1 MKKVVVLLAILG
13 LGGVLAWQLAG
24 REEAAAPRAR
34 PLVPVTSYTVVP
46 QPFNDEVQA
55 LGTLRAW
62 ESVDITASVSQII
75 ESLGFDDGQQVEQG
89 AELALLRQDAE
100 QASRRE
106 LQATLAD
113 AERELR
119 RLEDLARQNQVAQTE
134 LDRAR
139 TLVSVTRHRIE
150 EVESRI
156 ADRTIVAPFAGTLG
170 LRLVSEGALVTAG
183 QRLTTLDDLS
193 RMRLDFT
200 VPERNLGFLQ
210 VGQKVAARTPA
221 FTGAY
226 SGTVTALDSRV
237 DPVARSI
244 TVRAE
249 LVNPEQRLRP
259 GMLMEVVISGPEREV
274 LLVPEESMQSRS
286 TEHFV
291 WLLDAAAGQA
301 VRSEV
306 SIGGRRPGWVEIVG
320 GLEAGDQVVR
330 DGVGRLSGVSAGVRL
345 VENQ

>member
-1 MKKVVVLLAILG
+1 MKKWVILLGILS
-13 LGGVLAWQLAG
+13 LAAVMAWQLAG
-24 REEAAAPRAR
+24 PAEPAATRAR
-34 PLVPVTSYTVVP
+34 PLVPVTAYTAVP
-46 QPFNDEVQA
+46 RSFNDEIQA

-89 AELALLRQDAE
+89 TVLALLRQDAE

-113 AERELR
+113 AEREVR
-119 RLEDLARQNQVAQTE
+119 RLDNLARQNQVAQNE

-200 VPERNLGFLQ
+200 VPERDLGFLQ
-210 VGQKVAARTPA
+210 VGQTVAARTAA
-221 FTGAY
+221 FTEAY
-226 SGTVTALDSRV
+226 EGTVTALDSRV

-244 TVRAE
+244 TARAE
-249 LVNPEQRLRP
+249 LLNPGQRLRP
-259 GMLMEVVISGPEREV
+259 GMLLEVVVSGPEREA
-274 LLVPEESMQSRS
+274 LLVPEESLQSRAIQ
-286 TEHFV
+286 HFV
-291 WLLDAAAGQA
+291 WLLDADSGQA
-301 VRSEV
+301 VRREV
-306 SIGGRRPGWVEIVG
+306 SIGGRRPGWVEVVA
-320 GLEAGDQVVR
+320 GLQAGDRVVR
-330 DGVGRLSGVSAGVRL
+330 DGVGRLSGESTGVRL
-345 VENQ
+345 VER

>member
-1 MKKVVVLLAILG
+1 MKKWVILLGILS
-13 LGGVLAWQLAG
+13 LAGVMAWQLAG
-24 REEAAAPRAR
+24 PAEPAATRAR
-34 PLVPVTSYTVVP
+34 PLLPVTAYTAVP
-46 QPFNDEVQA
+46 RSFNDEIQA

-89 AELALLRQDAE
+89 TVLALLRQDAE

-113 AERELR
+113 AEREVR
-119 RLEDLARQNQVAQTE
+119 RLDNLARQNQVAQNE

-200 VPERNLGFLQ
+200 VPERDLGFLQ
-210 VGQKVAARTPA
+210 VGQTVAARTAA
-221 FTGAY
+221 FTEAY
-226 SGTVTALDSRV
+226 EGTVTALDSRV

-244 TVRAE
+244 TARAE
-249 LVNPEQRLRP
+249 LLNPGQRLRP
-259 GMLMEVVISGPEREV
+259 GMLLEVVVSGPEREA
-274 LLVPEESMQSRS
+274 LLVPEESLQSRAIQ
-286 TEHFV
+286 HFV
-291 WLLDAAAGQA
+291 WLLDADSGQA
-301 VRSEV
+301 VRREV
-306 SIGGRRPGWVEIVG
+306 SIGGRRPGWVEVVA
-320 GLEAGDQVVR
+320 GLQAGDRVVR
-330 DGVGRLSGVSAGVRL
+330 DGVGRLSGESTGVRL
-345 VENQ
+345 VER

>member
-1 MKKVVVLLAILG
+1 MKKWVIVLVLLG
-13 LGGVLAWQLAG
+13 LAGGAVWQLAG
-24 REEAAAPRAR
+24 PAETAAPRPR
-34 PLVPVTSYTVVP
+34 PMVPVTAYAALP
-46 QPFNDEVQA
+46 LPFNDQIQA

-89 AELALLRQDAE
+89 AVLARLRQAAE

-113 AERELR
+113 AEREVR
-119 RLEDLARQNQVAQTE
+119 RLDNLARQNQVAQNE

-193 RMRLDFT
+193 RLRLDFT
-200 VPERNLGFLQ
+200 VPERELGFLQ
-210 VGQKVAARTPA
+210 VGQAVVARTAA
-221 FTGAY
+221 FTDTY
-226 SGTVTALDSRV
+226 RGTITALDSRV

-249 LVNPEQRLRP
+249 LVNPGQRLRP
-259 GMLMEVVISGPEREV
+259 GMLLEVVVSGPEREA
-274 LLVPEESMQSRS
+274 LLVPEESLQSRAS
-286 TEHFV
+286 QHFV
-291 WLLDAAAGQA
+291 WLLDADAGQA
-301 VRSEV
+301 LRREV
-306 SIGGRRPGWVEIVG
+306 SIGGRRPGWVEILA
-320 GLEAGDQVVR
+320 GLEPGDRVVR
-330 DGVGRLSGVSAGVRL
+330 DGVGRLSGESAGVRL
-345 VENQ
+345 VGN

>member
-1 MKKVVVLLAILG
+1 MKKWVILLGILS
-13 LGGVLAWQLAG
+13 LAGVMAWQLAG
-24 REEAAAPRAR
+24 PAEPAATRAR
-34 PLVPVTSYTVVP
+34 PLVPVTAYTVVP
-46 QPFNDEVQA
+46 RSFNDEIQA

-75 ESLGFDDGQQVEQG
+75 ESLGFDDGQKVEQG
-89 AELALLRQDAE
+89 AVLALLRQDAE

-113 AERELR
+113 AEREVR
-119 RLEDLARQNQVAQTE
+119 RLDNLARQNQVAQNE

-139 TLVSVTRHRIE
+139 TLVAVTRHRIE

-200 VPERNLGFLQ
+200 VPERDLGFLQ
-210 VGQKVAARTPA
+210 VGQTVAARTAA
-221 FTGAY
+221 FTEDY
-226 SGTVTALDSRV
+226 EGTVTALDSRV

-244 TVRAE
+244 TARAE
-249 LVNPEQRLRP
+249 LLNPGQRLRP
-259 GMLMEVVISGPEREV
+259 GMLLEVVVSGPEREA
-274 LLVPEESMQSRS
+274 LLVPEESLQSRAIQ
-286 TEHFV
+286 HFV
-291 WLLDAAAGQA
+291 WLLDADSGQA
-301 VRSEV
+301 VRREV
-306 SIGGRRPGWVEIVG
+306 SIGGRRPGWVEVVA
-320 GLEAGDQVVR
+320 GLQAGDRVVR
-330 DGVGRLSGVSAGVRL
+330 DGVGRLSGESAGVRL
-345 VENQ
+345 VER